1 MNRTEILETA
11 NNYITNDRA
20 QTHGQDAENSFGRI
34 AAYWSAHL
42 DRPISAADVCTMMAL
57 LKLARIAGNP
67 KHLDSWIDVA
77 GYAAIGGEIA
87 TGEER
92 GND

>member
-11 NNYITNDRA
+11 NDYITNDRA

-42 DRPISAADVCTMMAL
+42 DCPISAADVCTMMAL

-77 GYAAIGGEIA
+77 GYAALGGEIA
-87 TGEER
+87 AGEKE
-92 GND
+92 

>member
-20 QTHGQDAENSFGRI
+20 QTHGQDAENSFGLI

-42 DRPISAADVCTMMAL
+42 DHPISAIDVCAMMTL
-57 LKLARIAGNP
+57 LKLARIKGNP
-67 KHLDSWIDVA
+67 KHLDSWVDA
-77 GYAAIGGEIA
+77 CGYAAIGGELSSD
-87 TGEER
+87 E
-92 GND
+92 

>member
-34 AAYWSAHL
+34 AGYWSAHL
-42 DRPISAADVCTMMAL
+42 DHPVSASDVCAMMTL

-67 KHLDSWIDVA
+67 DHIDSWVDA
-77 GYAAIGGEIA
+77 CGYAALGGEISIVK
-87 TGEER
+87 
-92 GND
+92 